1 MISLKPVV
9 VSFIADTD
17 TPVSVFLKLRNY
29 YPLPFLFE
37 SVESGNRIGRYSFIG
52 LNPIFKFRITGD
64 RSVLEPLQPWF
75 RFSFRSGTAVDH
87 LKELHNAFSTSPV
100 EGLPS
105 FTSGLVGYF
114 SYESIRLT
122 EPALAFNNPADYP
135 ADLVSL
141 YGFDSLI
148 IFDNASRKVFLVGNT
163 WSSDTLAVPDDY
175 RSEGSV
181 RARLTMIRNLIID
194 LRESFPPKTQPSE
207 PSFNVPASVFTEGV
221 TRTQHHITEGD
232 VFQLVLSRRLHSH
245 FTGDSFELF
254 RALRVI
260 NPSPYLFYLDMGND
274 LSVIGSSPEVMVRM
288 KNQQV
293 EVRPI
298 AGTRRRGLTEAED
311 LAIETEL
318 KTDEKELAEHLMLID
333 LGRNDVGRVSEPGTV
348 EVYDQMMIE
357 RYSHV
362 MHIVSG
368 VRGKLKPG
376 LTAVDAFFSCFPAG
390 TLTGAPK
397 IKAIQIIEK
406 LEPVRRGIYGGAIGY
421 IDFNGGMDTCIAIRT
436 LVRHKDDLFL
446 QAGAGIVADSKPDR
460 EFQETTEKLNAV
472 LTSLGIVKELLP

>member
-1 MISLKPVV
+1 MISLKPTV

-52 LNPIFKFRITGD
+52 LNPIFEVKTTQ
-64 RSVLEPLQPWF
+64 SETTLLPVQPWF
-75 RFSFRSGTAVDH
+75 SYQFKTEKPVDR
-87 LKELHNAFSTSPV
+87 LKELYSLFSTTPIES
-100 EGLPS
+100 LPS

-114 SYESIRLT
+114 SYDSISLI
-122 EPALAFNNPADYP
+122 EPTLAFNKPEDYP
-135 ADLVSL
+135 CSLVHL
-141 YGFDSLI
+141 YGFDTLI
-148 IFDNASRKVFLVGNT
+148 VFDNASRRVHLIGNT
-163 WSSDTLAVPDDY
+163 WKSDILQVPDDY
-175 RSEGSV
+175 RLEEKV
-181 RARLTMIRNLIID
+181 QARLTMIRNLIID
-194 LRESFPPKTQPSE
+194 LRESFPPKSFPTE
-207 PSFNVPASVFTEGV
+207 PEFKVPKEVYTNGV
-221 TRTQHHITEGD
+221 NKTKTHITEGD
-232 VFQLVLSRRLHSH
+232 VFQLVLSRRLQSH

-260 NPSPYLFYLDMGND
+260 NPSPYLFFLDMGEE
-274 LSVIGSSPEVMVRM
+274 LTAIGSSPEVMVRI
-288 KNQQV
+288 KNRFV

-298 AGTRRRGLTEAED
+298 AGTRRRGVSEAED
-311 LAIETEL
+311 AAIEQEL

-333 LGRNDVGRVSEPGTV
+333 LGRNDVGRVSVPGSV

-368 VRGKLKPG
+368 VRGKLKEDMTPF
-376 LTAVDAFFSCFPAG
+376 DAFFSCFPAG
-390 TLTGAPK
+390 TLSGAPK
-397 IKAIQIIEK
+397 IKAIQIIED
-406 LEPVRRGIYGGAIGY
+406 LEPVKRGIYGGAIGY

-436 LVRHKDDLFL
+436 LVRHEDQLFL
-446 QAGAGIVADSKPDR
+446 QAGAGIVADSKPER

-472 LTSLGIVKELLP
+472 LTSLNVVKDLLP